1 MATIMKTLPA
11 TDFNISAG
19 QAGIQFD
26 GDDFITP
33 IGDCTISVNKTK
45 EETDIRTNESPD
57 REIVATDVTSSDQT
71 VSIVMRQLGI
81 AGMNLAWGARDE
93 EYIQSAIAVAR
104 TQEFL
109 DVRMLSWLQLKSD
122 AGGDVV
128 NTNVTAVEI
137 GGEPGTLGIHYRHDT
152 LSGLVQIIAAP
163 AGAVGT
169 DVEVTFTATAVAA
182 GADRYVYKV
191 FSEQQRRGKLVVRQN
206 NRRGRNRKIV
216 LARIS
221 VGGDGEISVIGDSN
235 EPTSITVTG
244 KVERDENQPAGLE
257 RGYILD
263 LV

>member
-1 MATIMKTLPA
+1 MSRFTVTVFCGSSP
-11 TDFNISAG
+11 G
-19 QAGIQFD
+19 FD
-26 GDDFITP
+26 PVYVD
-33 IGDCTISVNKTK
+33 
-45 EETDIRTNESPD
+45 
-57 REIVATDVTSSDQT
+57 A
-71 VSIVMRQLGI
+71 
-81 AGMNLAWGARDE
+81 AR
-93 EYIQSAIAVAR
+93 
-104 TQEFL
+104 
-109 DVRMLSWLQLKSD
+109 
-122 AGGDVV
+122 
-128 NTNVTAVEI
+128 
-137 GGEPGTLGIHYRHDT
+137 
-152 LSGLVQIIAAP
+152 
-163 AGAVGT
+163 AVGT
-169 DVEVTFTATAVAA
+169 AIGTAGMALAYGGGHVGLMGAVADAAVAA